1 MSKNVDPAATAP
13 PLRLRR
19 LFSCNLQ
26 RRLKKDRRGTAS
38 MEFAVVATPFL
49 ALLFA
54 LIETMLVFFA
64 TFTLENGVSEAARD
78 IRTGQAQAAN
88 FTQQDFRNS
97 ICDEVGFMLDC
108 GASME
113 FDVRTFDGF
122 GNVQMP
128 PPLNDQGEFQT
139 NFVFDPGDEGDVVV
153 VRVFYSYP
161 VMLPIIGSGMA
172 NMAGQNRLLVASAV
186 FRNEPFGDLVQ

>member
-1 MSKNVDPAATAP
+1 MRQHCDDATRKS
-13 PLRLRR
+13 LRMFGR
-19 LFSCNLQ
+19 LFSSAQ
-26 RRLKKDRRGTAS
+26 QKKLKTDKRGTAS
-38 MEFAVVATPFL
+38 LEFAVVATPFL
-49 ALLFA
+49 GLLFA

-64 TFTLENGVSEAARD
+64 TFTLENGVSEAARQ

-88 FTQQDFRNS
+88 FTQQDFRNA

-108 GASME
+108 GSKME
-113 FDVRTFDGF
+113 FDVRKFDGF

-128 PPLNDQGEFQT
+128 PPLNPDGEFQT
-139 NFVFDPGDEGDVVV
+139 NYVFDPGQEGDVVV

-161 VMLPIIGSGMA
+161 VLLPIHGNTMA
-172 NMAGQNRLLVASAV
+172 NMAGSNRLLVASAV

>member
-1 MSKNVDPAATAP
+1 MSNYIEPAAGRP
-13 PLRLRR
+13 SIPLWT
-19 LFSCNLQ
+19 LFSLKAQ
-26 RRLKKDRRGTAS
+26 RLLRKDRRGTAS
-38 MEFAVVATPFL
+38 LEFAVVATPFL

-64 TFTLENGVSEAARD
+64 TFTLENGVAEAARD

-88 FTQQDFRNS
+88 FTQQDFRNA
-97 ICDEVGFMLDC
+97 ICDEVGFMLNC

-113 FDVRTFDGF
+113 LDVRTFDGF

-128 PPLNDQGEFQT
+128 PPLNPQGEFQT
-139 NFVFDPGDEGDVVV
+139 NFVFDPGQEGDVVV

-161 VMLPIIGSGMA
+161 VMLPIIGSGMS
-172 NMAGQNRLLVASAV
+172 NMAGQNRLLVASSV
-186 FRNEPFGDLVQ
+186 FRNEPFGDVVQ

>member
-1 MSKNVDPAATAP
+1 MRQHCDKAANT
-13 PLRLRR
+13 PLRMFGR
-19 LFSCNLQ
+19 LFSSAQQKKLQ
-26 RRLKKDRRGTAS
+26 QDRRGTAS
-38 MEFAVVATPFL
+38 LEFAVVATPFL
-49 ALLFA
+49 GLLFA

-64 TFTLENGVSEAARD
+64 TFTLENGVSEAARQ

-88 FTQQDFRNS
+88 FTQQDFRNA

-108 GASME
+108 GSKME
-113 FDVRTFDGF
+113 FDVRKFDGF

-128 PPLNDQGEFQT
+128 PPLNPDGEFQT
-139 NFVFDPGDEGDVVV
+139 NYVFDPGEEGDVVV

-161 VMLPIIGSGMA
+161 VLLPIHGNTMA
-172 NMAGQNRLLVASAV
+172 NMAGSNRLLVASSV

>member
-1 MSKNVDPAATAP
+1 MRQHCDGATNTS
-13 PLRLRR
+13 LRMFGR
-19 LFSCNLQ
+19 LFSSAQ
-26 RRLKKDRRGTAS
+26 QKKLKCDKRGTAS
-38 MEFAVVATPFL
+38 LEFAVVATPFL
-49 ALLFA
+49 GLLFA

-64 TFTLENGVSEAARD
+64 TFTLENGVSEAARQ

-88 FTQQDFRNS
+88 FTQQDFRNA

-108 GASME
+108 GSKME
-113 FDVRTFDGF
+113 FDVRKFDGF

-128 PPLNDQGEFQT
+128 PPLNPDGEFQT
-139 NFVFDPGDEGDVVV
+139 NYVFDPGEEGDVVV

-161 VMLPIIGSGMA
+161 VLLPIHGNTMA
-172 NMAGQNRLLVASAV
+172 DMAGSNRLLVASAV

>member
-1 MSKNVDPAATAP
+1 MKQFVDGVDQAARP
-13 PLRLRR
+13 DSPKRFSF
-19 LFSCNLQ
+19 LFS
-26 RRLKKDRRGTAS
+26 RGLKKDTRGTAS
-38 MEFAVVATPFL
+38 LEFAVVATPFF

-64 TFTLENGVSEAARD
+64 TSTLENGVAEAARE

-97 ICDEVGFMLDC
+97 ICNEVGFMLDC

-113 FDVRTFDGF
+113 FDVRKFDGF

-128 PPLNDQGEFQT
+128 PPLNAQGEFQT
-139 NFVFDPGDEGDVVV
+139 NYVFDPGEEGDVVV

-161 VMLPIIGSGMA
+161 VMLPIIGGGMA
-172 NMAGQNRLLVASAV
+172 NMSGQNRLIVASAV

>member
-1 MSKNVDPAATAP
+1 MKHSVDGGTKKPSPFTKLENKDAA
-13 PLRLRR
+13 RCR
-19 LFSCNLQ
+19 LF
-26 RRLKKDRRGTAS
+26 KDRRGTAS
-38 MEFAVVATPFL
+38 IEFAIVATPFL

-64 TFTLENGVSEAARD
+64 TLTLENGVSEAARQ

-88 FTQQDFRNS
+88 FTQQDFRNA

-108 GASME
+108 GTSME
-113 FDVRTFDGF
+113 LDVRKFDGF
-122 GNVQMP
+122 QNVQMP
-128 PPLNDQGEFQT
+128 PPLNPQGEFAT
-139 NFVFDPGDEGDVVV
+139 NFVFDPGQEGDVVV

-161 VMLPIIGSGMA
+161 VMTPMIGGGMA
-172 NMAGQNRLLVASAV
+172 DMAGQNRLLVASSV

>member
-1 MSKNVDPAATAP
+1 MRQHCDDATCKS
-13 PLRLRR
+13 LRMFGR
-19 LFSCNLQ
+19 LFSSAQ
-26 RRLKKDRRGTAS
+26 QKKLKTDKRGTAS
-38 MEFAVVATPFL
+38 LEFAVVATPFL
-49 ALLFA
+49 GLLFA

-64 TFTLENGVSEAARD
+64 TFTLENGVSEAARQ

-88 FTQQDFRNS
+88 FTQQDFRNA

-108 GASME
+108 GSKME
-113 FDVRTFDGF
+113 FDVRKFDGF

-128 PPLNDQGEFQT
+128 PPLNPDGEFQT
-139 NFVFDPGDEGDVVV
+139 NYVFDPGQEGDVVV

-161 VMLPIIGSGMA
+161 VLLPIHGNTMA
-172 NMAGQNRLLVASAV
+172 NMAGSNRLLVASAV